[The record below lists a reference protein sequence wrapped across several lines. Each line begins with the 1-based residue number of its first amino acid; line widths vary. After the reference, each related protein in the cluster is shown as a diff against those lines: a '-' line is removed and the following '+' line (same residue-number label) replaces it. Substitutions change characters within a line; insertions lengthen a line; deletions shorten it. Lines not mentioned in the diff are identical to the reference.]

1 MKQSSPDT
9 VIVGAGAAGLLLAAR
24 LAEAGESV
32 VVLEAGPQRDVRDMV
47 SSQIWARKLKWSGA
61 AVEETG
67 TQPVGH
73 AFNAGSGTGG
83 SAAHHY
89 GVWLRLHPEDFK
101 VRNNH
106 KRSLNWPLTYED
118 LQPY

>member
-1 MKQSSPDT
+1 MTTSAPDT

-24 LAEAGESV
+24 LSEAGESV
-32 VVLEAGPQRDVRDMV
+32 VVLEAGPERSTDDMI

-67 TQPVGH
+67 THPVGH

-89 GVWLRLHPEDFK
+89 CVWLRLHPEDFK
-101 VRNNH
+101 VQIGRAH
-106 KRSLNWPLTYED
+106 V
-118 LQPY
+118 